1 MTTRNWLAIGAMSL
15 TLAGPVAATVVVGP
29 GAPSANAPARTNTPA
44 AAPPASRAD
53 GTLRSGAITAVSAD
67 GARIQVDGTWFKL
80 AAGKTRVYQRGAEL
94 KTNALTQGTK
104 IRFTTASGSASGN
117 ASGSASGSAAE
128 ATLGAVYIP

>member
-1 MTTRNWLAIGAMSL
+1 MTNRNWLAIGALSL

-29 GAPSANAPARTNTPA
+29 GAPSANTPAQANTPA

-53 GTLRSGAITAVSAD
+53 GTTLRSGAITAVSAD

-94 KTNALTQGTK
+94 KTDALTRGTK
-104 IRFTTASGSASGN
+104 IRFTIASGGT
-117 ASGSASGSAAE
+117 SGSGADAI
-128 ATLGAVYIP
+128 LGAVYIP

>member
-1 MTTRNWLAIGAMSL
+1 MTTRKWLAIGAMSL

-29 GAPSANAPARTNTPA
+29 GAPSVNAPAQAHTPPA
-44 AAPPASRAD
+44 VPSASRAD
-53 GTLRSGAITAVSAD
+53 GTLRFGAITAVSAD

-104 IRFTTASGSASGN
+104 IRFTIG
-117 ASGSASGSAAE
+117 SGSAAE